1 MPGAAIARARRDS
14 GHTGGILKLEEVAEA
29 ALAPDACAQVM
40 ERVRERWK
48 GARLY
53 MPLRPRDRHNGAAGR
68 FAEELRVFV
77 GHAGGTD
84 EQAEEILTALS
95 GGYFWV

>member
-1 MPGAAIARARRDS
+1 MPGAAITRTRGAS
-14 GHTGGILKLEEVAEA
+14 GQREAILKLEEVAEA
-29 ALAPDACAQVM
+29 ALAPDACAEVM
-40 ERVRERWK
+40 RRVRERWR

-53 MPLRPRDRHNGAAGR
+53 MPLRPRDRHDGAAGR
-68 FAEELRVFV
+68 FAEELRFYV